1 MSKPL
6 KFLLKTGVASI
17 VFVGVCGAAGLAG
30 LVAVS
35 HLSGEAP
42 ATVVKA
48 GVNMMRAAGGADRRH
63 LEALTENVM
72 SLRTDFSAAFG
83 ALERRVQALETHG
96 GGISPGLKPE
106 ETRSLHKAQLAPPP
120 TQKPPSA
127 QFGGGI
133 PEERL
138 QKSPKS
144 KPPAFAYTPPDEP
157 DVCREGCE
165 FQTLNAAYGKTPAG
179 GSITLAPQYYPEC
192 LIVKKSVLIVGQ
204 IGPNGERA
212 EFDSACGG
220 KGAFVVQA
228 PEFELRGVSIRDISV
243 SDRNGACVRVDP
255 KAGSLR
261 LNNVICANS
270 QNGILANSSGP
281 IFIDSSLFTGNGFG
295 GRAHGIYVN
304 KTPELIIRN
313 TIVQSTTGSGHT
325 LKSGASR
332 TIIENSVLA
341 ALNSQNS
348 RAIDLFGGGTLVVTG
363 SVLQQGPNS
372 ENHDFI
378 HFAGESRRINFDA
391 EQIAVLEDNWF
402 IYDHKPD
409 RCCRWLGAGRKLGP
423 IIFRNNRFVG
433 INDTRIE
440 DITLEGNEEHADRSA
455 AGLPAYN
462 GELASLPMPEA
473 WQQ

>member
-1 MSKPL
+1 MSNPL
-6 KFLLKTGVASI
+6 KFLLKTAAASV
-17 VFVGVCGAAGLAG
+17 VFVGVCAVAGIAG

-35 HLSGEAP
+35 HVSDEAP

-48 GVNMMRAAGGADRRH
+48 GVNMVRTAGGADRRH

-83 ALERRVQALETHG
+83 ALEQRVRELETHG
-96 GGISPGLKPE
+96 GGIPQGLQPE
-106 ETRSLHKAQLAPPP
+106 KTHSLHKAQLAPPP
-120 TQKPPSA
+120 TQKPPTA

-133 PEERL
+133 SEENL

-144 KPPAFAYTPPDEP
+144 DPPGFDYTSPDEP
-157 DVCREGCE
+157 DVCREGCK
-165 FQTLNAAYGKTPAG
+165 FQTLSAAYGKTPAG
-179 GSITLAPQYYPEC
+179 GTITLAPQYYPEC

-204 IGPNGERA
+204 VGPNGERA

-255 KAGSLR
+255 KAGIVR

-281 IFIDSSLFTGNGFG
+281 IFIDSSLFIGNGFG
-295 GRAHGIYVN
+295 GRAHGIYVS
-304 KTPELIIRN
+304 KIPELIVRN
-313 TIVQSTTGSGHT
+313 TIIQSTTGSGHT

-341 ALNSQNS
+341 ALNGQNS

-378 HFAGESRRINFDA
+378 HFASESRRINFDA

-409 RCCRWLGAGRKLGP
+409 RCCRWLAAGRKLGP

-433 INDTRIE
+433 INDTRLD
-440 DITLEGNEEHADRSA
+440 DITSEDNEEHADRSA
-455 AGLPAYN
+455 AELPAYN